1 MLLLRDCVLF
11 DGTQSQSSFEGFLL
25 FLNCE
30 LKIAPDDLRFQKKGP
45 LFLHRLSTWLCTIRL
60 FCIERIFMKT
70 IGLLGGLTWLSTLD
84 YYRIINE
91 EVQRIKGG
99 DEAARMVLYSVN
111 FAEIKKLTQEGNW
124 EEIARILSEAA
135 RNIEVA
141 GADCLLIG
149 ANTMHLV
156 AERVHAA
163 VNIPLIHIADA
174 TAQAISQKKI
184 TRIGLL
190 GTKYTMQFSF
200 YPDKLSNYGIE
211 TIVPGKEVAEWI
223 NTTIYEELGKGKF
236 LPGTRKKY
244 IEIINQLKQEGAEGV
259 ILGCTEIPLLIKQQD
274 TVLPVFD
281 TTRIHALAAVAF
293 ALKDDHPVE
302 M

>member
-1 MLLLRDCVLF
+1 
-11 DGTQSQSSFEGFLL
+11 
-25 FLNCE
+25 
-30 LKIAPDDLRFQKKGP
+30 
-45 LFLHRLSTWLCTIRL
+45 
-60 FCIERIFMKT
+60 
-70 IGLLGGLTWLSTLD
+70 
-84 YYRIINE
+84 
-91 EVQRIKGG
+91 
-99 DEAARMVLYSVN
+99 
-111 FAEIKKLTQEGNW
+111 
-124 EEIARILSEAA
+124 
-135 RNIEVA
+135 
-141 GADCLLIG
+141 
-149 ANTMHLV
+149 
-156 AERVHAA
+156 
-163 VNIPLIHIADA
+163 
-174 TAQAISQKKI
+174 
-184 TRIGLL
+184 
-190 GTKYTMQFSF
+190 MQFSF